1 MAKILQAV
9 RDYGP
14 KLDLAPT
21 AQVKEQTDW
30 MASRTGLNRSEVGM
44 ALQEMSEMLLA
55 FLNRGIPVKLPGVGT
70 FTPSIDRHGTV
81 KVNFR
86 PDVALKDGCNAKEA
100 YKGAILN
107 RERIG
112 LDDAGYKALWDAAH
126 STDPLEV

>member
-1 MAKILQAV
+1 ML
-9 RDYGP
+9 
-14 KLDLAPT
+14 
-21 AQVKEQTDW
+21 W
-30 MASRTGLNRSEVGM
+30 SNR
-44 ALQEMSEMLLA
+44 
-55 FLNRGIPVKLPGVGT
+55 
-70 FTPSIDRHGTV
+70 

-86 PDVALKDGCNAKEA
+86 PDVALKDGCNAREA